1 MDLAVVVFLVVLVV
15 ALVDLVVVT
24 LVVLAVVVTLAVL
37 AFSRSSSSSGCSR
50 EFCGSGGAVTAALYR
65 WKTYR
70 HSVST
75 NLCVCFVGV
84 SGCGW

>member
-1 MDLAVVVFLVVLVV
+1 VDLAVVVFLVVLVV

-24 LVVLAVVVTLAVL
+24 LVVVTLVVLAVVVSLAVL

-50 EFCGSGGAVTAALYR
+50 EFYGSGGAVTAALYR

-75 NLCVCFVGV
+75 NLCVCL
-84 SGCGW
+84 